1 MPNSNS
7 VMIHKLQ
14 HAINDRGGNILYNT
28 TQFYSQQQERPVT
41 LYIIKQAQWNEERQR
56 TQNIELFSSTSQI
69 QIVLFLRDFWYR
81 MNGWEVPTDNPVWEE
96 AKAAYKKRHENS

>member
-14 HAINDRGGNILYNT
+14 HAINDKGGNILYNT
-28 TQFYSQQQERPVT
+28 TQFYSETAKRPIT
-41 LYIIKQAQWNEERQR
+41 IYIIKQAQWSEERQK
-56 TQNIELFSSTSQI
+56 TVNTELFSSTSQI

-81 MNGWEVPTDNPVWEE
+81 INGWEVPTDNPVWEQ
-96 AKAAYKKRHENS
+96 AKEEYRKKHER

>member
-28 TQFYSQQQERPVT
+28 TQFYSKQSERPVT
-41 LYIIKQAQWNEERQR
+41 IYVIKQAQWSEERQR
-56 TQNIELFSSTSQI
+56 MINVELFSSTSQI
-69 QIVLFLRDFWYR
+69 QIVLFLRDFWYKL
-81 MNGWEVPTDNPVWEE
+81 NNWEIPTDNPIWEQ
-96 AKAAYKKRHENS
+96 AKEEYRKKHEK

>member
-14 HAINDRGGNILYNT
+14 HAINDKGGNLLYNT
-28 TQFYSQQQERPVT
+28 TQFYSETANRPVT
-41 LYIIKQAQWNEERQR
+41 IYIIKQAQWSEERQR
-56 TQNIELFSSTSQI
+56 MINVELFSSTSQI

-81 MNGWEVPTDNPVWEE
+81 INDWEVPTDNPIWEQ
-96 AKAAYKKRHENS
+96 AKEEYRKKHEK